1 MAKRPVVVSV
11 IAILAFALGAY
22 LARDMLPAKRTPPEL
37 ARGTVF
43 REPRP
48 LPDVALTDQ
57 DGNRLDSAAMR
68 SHWTLVFFG
77 FTHCPDVCPTTLATL
92 AQARRKLSDLPP
104 QQQPRVLL
112 VSVDPERDD
121 PERLRSYVRF
131 FDSEFLGATG
141 TADQVA
147 AAAAAFGV
155 PYAKVPLPGGDYTM
169 DHGSGVFVVGP
180 PGLVAYSSGP
190 QDATE
195 LASDYRKII
204 AYSRGRS

>member
-1 MAKRPVVVSV
+1 MAMRPVIVGV

-22 LARDMLPAKRTPPEL
+22 LARDVLPSKRTPPEL
-37 ARGTVF
+37 AGATVF
-43 REPRP
+43 NEPRP
-48 LPDVALTDQ
+48 LPDVDLTDQ
-57 DGNRLDSAAMR
+57 DGDLLDAAALR

-92 AQARRKLSDLPP
+92 AQARRQLADLPL
-104 QQQPRVLL
+104 QEQPRVLL

-121 PERLRSYVRF
+121 AERLGSYVRF
-131 FDSEFLGATG
+131 FDPDFIGATG
-141 TADQVA
+141 TPEQVA

-155 PYAKVPLPGGDYTM
+155 PYAKVPLPGGGYTM

-190 QDATE
+190 QDATA
-195 LASDYRKII
+195 LANDYRKII
-204 AYSRGRS
+204 AYAGRRS

>member
-1 MAKRPVVVSV
+1 MATRPVIVGV

-22 LARDMLPAKRTPPEL
+22 LARDMLPAERTPPEL

-57 DGNRLDSAAMR
+57 DGNRLDSEAMR

-77 FTHCPDVCPTTLATL
+77 FTQCPDVCPTTLATL

-131 FDSEFLGATG
+131 FDPEFLGATG

-195 LASDYRKII
+195 LASDYRKIV
-204 AYSRGRS
+204 AYSRGRP